1 MTPVPADQRNHRLR
15 PEQGFITML
24 TVAPTTRRQGVG
36 ARLLKATEAACTS
49 SKLFT

>member
-1 MTPVPADQRNHRLR
+1 
-15 PEQGFITML
+15 ML